1 MISGR
6 PFRDRPMV
14 QPLSTTENA
23 MQPSVRPSRV
33 ASVIVASA
41 AAFVALL
48 LVGAIGL
55 WAHYGTAVFF
65 EMIKSGI
72 AACM

>member
-1 MISGR
+1 
-6 PFRDRPMV
+6 MV
-14 QPLSTTENA
+14 QPLLTPKSPMPASE
-23 MQPSVRPSRV
+23 PPSRL

-41 AAFVALL
+41 ATFVALL

-65 EMIKSGI
+65 EMVKSGI
-72 AACM
+72 AACI

>member
-1 MISGR
+1 
-6 PFRDRPMV
+6 MV
-14 QPLSTTENA
+14 QPLLTPKSTMPASE
-23 MQPSVRPSRV
+23 RPSRL

-41 AAFVALL
+41 AAFAALL

-65 EMIKSGI
+65 EMIKTGI

>member
-1 MISGR
+1 
-6 PFRDRPMV
+6 MV
-14 QPLSTTENA
+14 QSLSTPESTMPASE
-23 MQPSVRPSRV
+23 RPSRL

-41 AAFVALL
+41 ATFVALL

-65 EMIKSGI
+65 EMVKSGI
-72 AACM
+72 AACI